1 MVKRILI
8 HLSLKRKQQLILLLI
23 LTIFASIAEVISVW
37 SVIPFLN
44 VLTNPI
50 KLYNSNYIQFF
61 IKYLNITSPNKLLLP
76 ITLFFCFVMI
86 FTGLIRIALIFVQ
99 TKLGQ
104 AIGADLSFKI
114 YRNTLYQPYSVQ
126 ISKNSSE
133 IISGVSNKSG
143 ALVSF
148 AIMPVFTIIS
158 SFLIFLMIFIALVI
172 LNPLISFVIV
182 IGFGLF
188 YFIIFQFAKKTATI
202 NGEILNKE
210 LTAVVKSIQEGLGG
224 IRDVL
229 IDGTQHVYC
238 AIFQKADKAARKA
251 SANITIISQTPRYS
265 IESLVMILIAIVAY
279 FLTNGKTSNGDVTI
293 LLGGFAMGALRI
305 MPVLQQFYTSM
316 TSLKAGKTSCL
327 EALDLLDQQ
336 LPLYLKNKVN
346 TPLTFENY
354 FEFKDV
360 TFRYN
365 PSDPDIL
372 KHLNLNIKKGKRIGI
387 IGSTGSGKSTLLD
400 IIMGLLEPT
409 SGSFYVDNDI
419 VTKLN
424 YRNWQLLISH
434 VPQTIYLADTTIAE
448 NIAFGVPKNLIDL
461 NRVEIAAK
469 KAKIFDTINMMN
481 DKFNSYVGERGVRLS
496 GGQRQRIG
504 IARALYKNTK
514 ILIFDEATSALD
526 TITES
531 EIMESIYSLDKDLTL
546 IIVAHRKSTLASCDE
561 IFEIEE
567 GKIKNISTY
576 NELINSQ

>member
-1 MVKRILI
+1 MFKRLLS
-8 HLSLKRKQQLILLLI
+8 HLSLKRRQQLILLLI
-23 LTIFASIAEVISVW
+23 LSFFASVAEVISVW

-44 VLTNPI
+44 VLTNPT

-61 IKYLNITSPNKLLLP
+61 VKYLNIDKPDNLLLP
-76 ITLFFCFVMI
+76 ITIFFCMVMI
-86 FTGLIRIALIFVQ
+86 FTGFVRIALIWVQ
-99 TKLGQ
+99 TKLGH

-133 IISGVSNKSG
+133 IISGISNKSG
-143 ALVSF
+143 ALVSL

-202 NGEILNKE
+202 NGEILNRE
-210 LTAVVKSIQEGLGG
+210 LTSVVKSIQEGLGG

-229 IDGTQHVYC
+229 IDGSQHVYC
-238 AIFQKADKAARKA
+238 TIFQNADKAARKA

-265 IESLVMILIAIVAY
+265 IETLVMILIAVVAY
-279 FLTNGKTSNGDVTI
+279 FLTKGKNTNDDVTI

-305 MPVLQQFYTSM
+305 MPVLQQFYTSL
-316 TSLKAGKTSCL
+316 TSLKAGKTPCL
-327 EALDLLDQQ
+327 DALELLDQE
-336 LPLYLKNKVN
+336 LPEYLNNKIN
-346 TPLTFENY
+346 IPLAFDNDFEL
-354 FEFKDV
+354 KDV
-360 TFRYN
+360 SFKYN
-365 PSDPDIL
+365 SNAPDIL
-372 KHLNLNIKKGKRIGI
+372 KNLTLNIKKGKRIGI

-400 IIMGLLEPT
+400 VIMGLLVPT
-409 SGSFYVDNDI
+409 SGNLYVDQNI
-419 VTKLN
+419 VTKSN

-434 VPQTIYLADTTIAE
+434 VPQTIFLADTTIAE
-448 NIAFGVPKNLIDL
+448 NIAFGVPKNLIDI
-461 NRVEIAAK
+461 NRVEMAAK
-469 KAKIFDTINMMN
+469 KAKIFDTINLMN
-481 DKFNSYVGERGVRLS
+481 DKFNSNVGERGVRLS

-531 EIMESIYSLDKDLTL
+531 EIMESIYSLDKELTL
-546 IIVAHRKSTLASCDE
+546 IIVAHRKSTLINCDE
-561 IFEIEE
+561 IIEIEE
-567 GKIKNISTY
+567 GKIKNISSY
-576 NELINSQ
+576 KELISSQ